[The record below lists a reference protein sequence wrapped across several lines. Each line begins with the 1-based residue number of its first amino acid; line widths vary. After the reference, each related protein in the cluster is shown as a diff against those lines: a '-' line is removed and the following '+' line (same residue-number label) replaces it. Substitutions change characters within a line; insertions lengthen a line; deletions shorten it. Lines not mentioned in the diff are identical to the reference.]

1 MSFWTNLIGLEEDED
16 EDELEEEVVEEV
28 KEPKERK
35 PLLGGNREKE
45 EAKAPAGFERRS
57 TPAAPVAEKKAAQTP
72 TAKRYT
78 EQVKLVVIKP
88 QSFEESPKLVDSL
101 RAKKPVIINLEDL
114 ETDTARKIF
123 DFLSGATYALN
134 GNVQKVANNIFLFA
148 PENVDVTYTN
158 GAKREE
164 PVAAKSPWN

>member
-1 MSFWTNLIGLEEDED
+1 MSFWTNLIGLEEDEED
-16 EDELEEEVVEEV
+16 EDELEEEVEEV
-28 KEPKERK
+28 KERK
-35 PLLGGNREKE
+35 PLFGGNKE
-45 EAKAPAGFERRS
+45 EVKAPTGFERK
-57 TPAAPVAEKKAAQTP
+57 AAPVSAPAAEKKASAAS

-158 GAKREE
+158 GVKREE
-164 PVAAKSPWN
+164 SAVKSPWN

>member
-1 MSFWTNLIGLEEDED
+1 MSFWTNLIGLEEEDED
-16 EDELEEEVVEEV
+16 EEELEEEVEEV
-28 KEPKERK
+28 KERK
-35 PLLGGNREKE
+35 PLFGGNKE
-45 EAKAPAGFERRS
+45 EAKAPSGFERKAAPVS
-57 TPAAPVAEKKAAQTP
+57 APVAEKKAATST

-134 GNVQKVANNIFLFA
+134 GNVQKVANNIFLFT

-158 GAKREE
+158 GVRREE
-164 PVAAKSPWN
+164 SAVKSPWN

>member
-1 MSFWTNLIGLEEDED
+1 MSFWTNLIGLEEDD
-16 EDELEEEVVEEV
+16 EDEEFEEEVVEEI
-28 KEPKERK
+28 KERK
-35 PLLGGNREKE
+35 PLFGGAKE
-45 EAKAPAGFERRS
+45 EAKAPAGFERKA
-57 TPAAPVAEKKAAQTP
+57 TPAPMQTEKKSSPAA
-72 TAKRYT
+72 TAAAVKRYT

-158 GAKREE
+158 GARREE
-164 PVAAKSPWN
+164 VVSKSPWN

>member
-1 MSFWTNLIGLEEDED
+1 MSFWTNLIGLEEDDED
-16 EDELEEEVVEEV
+16 EELEEEAVEEV
-28 KEPKERK
+28 KEVKERK
-35 PLLGGNREKE
+35 PLFGGSQKE
-45 EAKAPAGFERRS
+45 EAKAPTGFERK
-57 TPAAPVAEKKAAQTP
+57 AAPTAPEKKAASS
-72 TAKRYT
+72 ASVKRYT

-164 PVAAKSPWN
+164 TASKSPWN

>member
-1 MSFWTNLIGLEEDED
+1 MSFWTNLIGLEEDDED
-16 EDELEEEVVEEV
+16 EELEEELEEEVKERRPLFGGKKDKEEV
-28 KEPKERK
+28 K
-35 PLLGGNREKE
+35 
-45 EAKAPAGFERRS
+45 APAVPERRS
-57 TPAAPVAEKKAAQTP
+57 AAPAAPAATDKKAASSA

-158 GAKREE
+158 GARREE
-164 PVAAKSPWN
+164 PTVTKSPWN

>member
-1 MSFWTNLIGLEEDED
+1 MSFWSNLIGLEEEDDED
-16 EDELEEEVVEEV
+16 EELEEEFE
-28 KEPKERK
+28 EPKERK
-35 PLLGGNREKE
+35 PLFGGKQE
-45 EAKAPAGFERRS
+45 EAKAPSGFERKS
-57 TPAAPVAEKKAAQTP
+57 VPSPAPAAEKKAAP
-72 TAKRYT
+72 ASSAKRYT

-134 GNVQKVANNIFLFA
+134 GNVQKVANNIFLFT

-158 GAKREE
+158 GVRREE
-164 PVAAKSPWN
+164 SAVKSPWN

>member
-1 MSFWTNLIGLEEDED
+1 MSFWSNLIGLEEEDDDE
-16 EDELEEEVVEEV
+16 EELEEVEEVEEV
-28 KEPKERK
+28 KERK
-35 PLLGGNREKE
+35 PLFGGNKE
-45 EAKAPAGFERRS
+45 EAKAPSGFERKV
-57 TPAAPVAEKKAAQTP
+57 PQAQVPVAEKKAAAP
-72 TAKRYT
+72 AAKRYT

-114 ETDTARKIF
+114 ETDIARKIF

-134 GNVQKVANNIFLFA
+134 GNVQKVANNIFLFT

-158 GAKREE
+158 GARREE
-164 PVAAKSPWN
+164 TAVKSPWN